1 MRLRHVVPFLLLFAW
16 QATPPTESRDRPSR
30 LRLWLGRGTS
40 SYDYAYWGTGG
51 GQCLAWEEPRTCCS
65 DCGCYCNCL
74 RYAPTYPE
82 RREAKDKTS
91 TAGIQVDAWPSPAM
105 RVSAAYGSAY
115 QTDPLGTGSLP
126 EFAGGLVAWEGRHA
140 GLGGGWANGPAQP
153 GYHGLAAYARL
164 GSLDGPQF
172 RADLR
177 APTATPGATGWVR
190 AGFAYNQQGRR
201 ENIAAFLGISAV
213 EAGPDTAYPTD
224 RGSALAVTRPAF
236 FADVALPLGRHLDLF
251 GRGHFAKK
259 ARGLGFGLALRLGP

>member
-30 LRLWLGRGTS
+30 LRLWFGRGTS
-40 SYDYAYWGTGG
+40 SYDYAYWVTGG
-51 GQCLAWEEPRTCCS
+51 GQCLEYEPGC
-65 DCGCYCNCL
+65 DGCGCPCL
-74 RYAPTYPE
+74 RWAPTYPVQ
-82 RREAKDKTS
+82 RYEARSKTS

-105 RVSAAYGSAY
+105 RVSAAYGSA
-115 QTDPLGTGSLP
+115 DMGMGSSP
-126 EFAGGLVAWEGRHA
+126 AFAGGLVAWEGRHA
-140 GLGGGWANGPAQP
+140 GLGGGGASGPAHV
-153 GYHGLAAYARL
+153 GYEGLAAYARL

-177 APTATPGATGWVR
+177 APTVTPGVTGWAR
-190 AGFAYNQQGRR
+190 AGFAYNQQGRQK
-201 ENIAAFLGISAV
+201 NIAIFLGISAV